1 MKLMVKIPHKPRFPA
16 LMRRSID
23 PWAERTFFPFARVT
37 HPWFRMD
44 PWEEVGSAW
53 DEYLDYLERAYADL
67 PSSLRKFTMDIT
79 CDLADKGDRFVL
91 TADLPGMEKDEVDV
105 NVTDGQIEIS
115 AEHKE
120 SKEEKK
126 KDYIRKERSQVR
138 YQRSLSIPE
147 EIIGSKV
154 TAKMSNGILTV
165 ELPKKTPIKVEEP
178 ILVK

>member
-1 MKLMVKIPHKPRFPA
+1 MVRITHKPRVPA

-23 PWAERTFFPFARVT
+23 PWYERSFLPLARVT

-44 PWEEVGSAW
+44 PWEEAEGAW
-53 DEYLDYLERAYADL
+53 NDYLEYLERAYADL
-67 PSSLRKFTMDIT
+67 PSSLRKFTMDIS

-91 TADLPGMEKDEVDV
+91 SADLPGMERDEVDI
-105 NVTDGQIEIS
+105 NVTDGEIEIS

-138 YQRSLSIPE
+138 YQRTLSIPE
-147 EIIGSKV
+147 EIVGSKV
-154 TAKMSNGILTV
+154 TAKMNNGTLTV
-165 ELPKKTPIKVEEP
+165 ELPKKTPTKVEAP
-178 ILVK
+178 IQVKVE